1 VAQQRPTAKT
11 ARPGSRAVSDGATE
25 VVRVKLLGCFSVSV
39 GDRVI
44 EQDEWRLRK
53 AAALM
58 KLLALAPSHRL
69 HREQIIDLLWPDSG
83 RGAASNNLRKTLH
96 AARRTLDQ
104 ARGSDYLASQ
114 DESLV
119 LCPGGDLW
127 VDVDAFEDSAAAARR
142 SKDPAAYRAALDLH
156 AGELLP
162 EDRYEEWAEDRRGE
176 LRQLYLALV
185 IELASIYEEREEYA
199 QAIEVLGKVTSEEPT
214 LEDAHASLMRLLA
227 LSGRPGRALAQYE
240 RLRDALQKGIG
251 TPPTE
256 ATRRLRD
263 EIAAGR
269 LLSTSPSDPA
279 HPVSSD
285 ASKHNLP
292 APMSSFVGRER
303 EMVEVKRA
311 LAMTRLLTL
320 TGAGGSGKTR
330 LSLEVAR
337 DLVGSYTDGVWL
349 AELAPLSDDG
359 PVTQEVANVL
369 EVQERPGERLT
380 DTLVEALAAKEMLL
394 VIDNCEHVVEEAAR
408 LVDKLLSSCP
418 HLKVLA
424 TSREPLAVT
433 GEVNWAV
440 PPLSLPDA
448 TNGETTADALIRY
461 EAVRLFVDRA
471 RLRLLDFAVT
481 QENAGAVARVCR
493 KLEGIPLAIELATAR
508 MGVLAVE
515 QVAQRLEVSLDVL
528 KGTSRSAAPRQQ
540 TLRATLDW
548 SHDLLSEG
556 ERACFRRLSVFAG
569 GWTLEAAGA
578 VCPGDGIGREEVL
591 DLLGGL
597 VDKSLVVAGAST
609 SGAVRYGMLEPIRQY
624 AREKLGESEEA
635 RATRYRHASFFLEL
649 AQRTDPKLEGPDQQR
664 WLDRLDEEHDN
675 IRAALSWLLQRADGA
690 ETALRMC
697 AALGDY
703 WYMRGHI
710 GEGRRWLEGALA
722 TPASQSAARARVL
735 QRIAWLAIL
744 QGDLDRSE
752 GASEEGLGLEGVEV
766 FRTGGG
772 DSIAA
777 ELQRT
782 LGLALFARGELERAT
797 DLMEETLA
805 LSREAGSVRGVAV
818 SLFCIGGVWRGRG
831 YVGRALRYFAE
842 ALALFREVQDS
853 SMIASVLTHLGH
865 AFLLEGD
872 IDRAKAVSEEAET
885 MLREQKN
892 RLYLA
897 YVVDNLG
904 WAALLQSDTER
915 AQASFMESLELSQ
928 EIGAKEAGPG
938 TLAGLASVAG
948 TQGEPHRAARLFGA
962 AQALR
967 EATGVRQEAGERAL
981 EEPYL
986 STARAR
992 LDDESWVAM
1001 FAEGKAMALEE
1012 AVEYALSEES
1022 STLESAAPE
1031 QPSASIRADTLT
1043 RREQEIAA
1051 LMAQGLTNRQIASN
1065 LSISEHTAA
1074 THVRRILKKL
1084 GLHSRAELAAWLSS
1098 SNTPQ
1103 T

>member
-1 VAQQRPTAKT
+1 
-11 ARPGSRAVSDGATE
+11 
-25 VVRVKLLGCFSVSV
+25 
-39 GDRVI
+39 
-44 EQDEWRLRK
+44 
-53 AAALM
+53 
-58 KLLALAPSHRL
+58 
-69 HREQIIDLLWPDSG
+69 
-83 RGAASNNLRKTLH
+83 
-96 AARRTLDQ
+96 
-104 ARGSDYLASQ
+104 
-114 DESLV
+114 
-119 LCPGGDLW
+119 
-127 VDVDAFEDSAAAARR
+127 
-142 SKDPAAYRAALDLH
+142 
-156 AGELLP
+156 
-162 EDRYEEWAEDRRGE
+162 
-176 LRQLYLALV
+176 
-185 IELASIYEEREEYA
+185 
-199 QAIEVLGKVTSEEPT
+199 
-214 LEDAHASLMRLLA
+214 
-227 LSGRPGRALAQYE
+227 
-240 RLRDALQKGIG
+240 
-251 TPPTE
+251 
-256 ATRRLRD
+256 
-263 EIAAGR
+263 
-269 LLSTSPSDPA
+269 
-279 HPVSSD
+279 
-285 ASKHNLP
+285 
-292 APMSSFVGRER
+292 
-303 EMVEVKRA
+303 
-311 LAMTRLLTL
+311 
-320 TGAGGSGKTR
+320 
-330 LSLEVAR
+330 
-337 DLVGSYTDGVWL
+337 
-349 AELAPLSDDG
+349 
-359 PVTQEVANVL
+359 
-369 EVQERPGERLT
+369 
-380 DTLVEALAAKEMLL
+380 
-394 VIDNCEHVVEEAAR
+394 
-408 LVDKLLSSCP
+408 
-418 HLKVLA
+418 
-424 TSREPLAVT
+424 
-433 GEVNWAV
+433 
-440 PPLSLPDA
+440 
-448 TNGETTADALIRY
+448 
-461 EAVRLFVDRA
+461 
-471 RLRLLDFAVT
+471 
-481 QENAGAVARVCR
+481 
-493 KLEGIPLAIELATAR
+493 
-508 MGVLAVE
+508 
-515 QVAQRLEVSLDVL
+515 
-528 KGTSRSAAPRQQ
+528 
-540 TLRATLDW
+540 
-548 SHDLLSEG
+548 
-556 ERACFRRLSVFAG
+556 
-569 GWTLEAAGA
+569 
-578 VCPGDGIGREEVL
+578 
-591 DLLGGL
+591 
-597 VDKSLVVAGAST
+597 
-609 SGAVRYGMLEPIRQY
+609 
-624 AREKLGESEEA
+624 
-635 RATRYRHASFFLEL
+635 L

-710 GEGRRWLEGALA
+710 GEGRRRLERALA